1 MPPDDDPDPIA
12 IPIERELDLHA
23 FRPRDIPAVVDE
35 FVAAARAAGI
45 HEVRLV
51 HGRGIGVQRGIVQ
64 AALERHPAV
73 TAFWDDPRSHL
84 GATIAVLAPAD
95 AAPGAGSDDGPQ

>member
-1 MPPDDDPDPIA
+1 MVPDDEADPVA
-12 IPIERELDLHA
+12 IPIEGELDLHA

-35 FVAAARAAGI
+35 FVTAARAAGI

-51 HGRGIGVQRGIVQ
+51 HGRGLGVQRGVVH
-64 AALERHPAV
+64 AALARHPAV

-84 GATIAVLAPAD
+84 GATVAVLALEGT
-95 AAPGAGSDDGPQ
+95 AATR